1 MKKLILMNTVP
12 QVPHSLTSFRMMA
25 MIFFL
30 LFACAFNTSAVNLN
44 AQNARI
50 TINKNNV
57 DLLNVMGD
65 IEKQS
70 NYLFVYNEDVN
81 VHRRVS
87 INVSEKPLND
97 VLRNLFK
104 NSDVRFAIEGDYIVL
119 SSNKRAEVMSVAQS
133 DRKITGTVTASDGS
147 TLPGVTIRVKGGNV
161 GTITDGEGKYALEV
175 PSGGT
180 VLVYS
185 FIGYQTIEQ
194 AVGNQRVINVTMKED
209 VRTIDEVVVTALGIA
224 KKEKSL
230 TYSTQVVN
238 GDELSRVKDA
248 NMMNSLAGKTAGVQI
263 NKSSSGLGGSSK
275 VIIRGNRSVS
285 GSNQPLYVIDGVPFG
300 SSASESTATTIGGN
314 NDSGNYD
321 RGDGISNLNPDD
333 IESMNILKGPAA
345 AALYGSSAANGVV
358 IITTKKGKEGRAS
371 ITFNTST
378 TFDQAAYGIPEFQN
392 HYTGAGTSWG
402 SKITGSP
409 DYTDDFFKTGVT
421 TINSLSLSM
430 GSKAMQTYFS
440 YANTYGKGVI
450 EGNRLVKHN
459 FNFRE
464 TANFFNNKLT
474 IDANINAMYQR
485 GNNRTT
491 SGGYYMNPLVGL
503 YRFPRGGVEG
513 GKDFNYYKENYQV
526 LNAGRNLMDQNW
538 YKTTGTDMEQNPYW
552 LIHKIPNE
560 DTRYRTL
567 LNLSVKYKFNDL
579 FSIQAR
585 GSADYVVDKNNTKMY
600 AGTSP
605 ILCGMNAAGTGTNG
619 RYNYGESSGLS
630 SYGDIL
636 FTYQQQF
643 TNFSVNASVG
653 ASINDYT
660 GNGTGF
666 DSYPGALSVPN
677 VFTMQNCSLNKG
689 SLTDWKS
696 HTQSQSVFFTGQV
709 GFKDQIYLDVTARND
724 WTSTLAFTKYQDKGF
739 FYPSVGLTWLLN
751 ETLKLPSWINLGKVR
766 GAWSK
771 VGNGLNSYTSNP
783 LNSVTKSGSI
793 SFNTTAPFDEL
804 KPEMTTSIEFG
815 TEWRFFNSRLEF
827 DFTYYKTNTKNQ
839 LFSLSAPSG
848 SQFNSYYIN
857 AGNIQNT
864 GVEIMMSGS
873 PVMSK
878 DFRWKTN
885 LNFATN
891 KNEAKELAGDEFGYF
906 TFSGGESNN
915 VWSRLEVGGSFGD
928 IYGTTFVRDEK
939 GNIQYEALKEG
950 QKESDRLPLVDK
962 SNPKKLGNSTPDFN
976 LGWGNTITWKDFS
989 LYFLIDGRFGGEVM
1003 SLTEA
1008 DLDQQG
1014 VSAASGDARD
1024 RGYVM
1029 LEGRQI
1035 TDIQGFYALV
1045 GGRAGV
1051 TEHYMSSATNIRL
1064 RELSISYNLP
1074 QAWLAKSGVIK
1085 SAQLSLVGRN
1095 LFFFK
1100 NNAPYDPDGMLS
1112 TSNRLQGVD
1121 VFGMPTNRSIG
1132 FNLKVN
1138 F

>member
-1 MKKLILMNTVP
+1 M
-12 QVPHSLTSFRMMA
+12 
-25 MIFFL
+25 
-30 LFACAFNTSAVNLN
+30 
-44 AQNARI
+44 
-50 TINKNNV
+50 
-57 DLLNVMGD
+57 
-65 IEKQS
+65 
-70 NYLFVYNEDVN
+70 
-81 VHRRVS
+81 
-87 INVSEKPLND
+87 
-97 VLRNLFK
+97 
-104 NSDVRFAIEGDYIVL
+104 
-119 SSNKRAEVMSVAQS
+119 
-133 DRKITGTVTASDGS
+133 
-147 TLPGVTIRVKGGNV
+147 
-161 GTITDGEGKYALEV
+161 
-175 PSGGT
+175 
-180 VLVYS
+180 
-185 FIGYQTIEQ
+185 
-194 AVGNQRVINVTMKED
+194 
-209 VRTIDEVVVTALGIA
+209 
-224 KKEKSL
+224 
-230 TYSTQVVN
+230 
-238 GDELSRVKDA
+238 
-248 NMMNSLAGKTAGVQI
+248 
-263 NKSSSGLGGSSK
+263 GGSSK

-300 SSASESTATTIGGN
+300 SSTNENTSTTIGGD

-371 ITFNTST
+371 ISFNTST
-378 TFDQAAYGIPEFQN
+378 TFDIAAYGIPEFQN
-392 HYTGAGTSWG
+392 HYTGVSTSWG
-402 SKITGSP
+402 SDIKGSP

-430 GSKAMQTYFS
+430 GSQAMQTYFS
-440 YANTYGKGVI
+440 YANTYGKGVV
-450 EGNRLVKHN
+450 EGNSLVKHN

-464 TANFFNNKLT
+464 TANFLNNKLT
-474 IDANINAMYQR
+474 VDANINAMYQR

-503 YRFPRGGVEG
+503 YHFPRGGVEG
-513 GKDFNYYKENYQV
+513 GKDFNYYKDNYQI
-526 LNAGRNLMDQNW
+526 LNAGRNIMDQNW
-538 YKTTGTDMEQNPYW
+538 YKSQGTDMEQNPYW
-552 LIHKIPNE
+552 LINKVPNE

-585 GSADYVVDKNNTKMY
+585 GSADYVVDKNNTRMY

-605 ILCGMNAAGTGTNG
+605 VLCGMNPAGTGTNG
-619 RYNYGESSGLS
+619 RYIYGESSSLS
-630 SYGDIL
+630 SYGDVL

-666 DSYPGALSVPN
+666 DSYPGILSVPN

-689 SLTDWKS
+689 SLTDWKT

-709 GFKDQIYLDVTARND
+709 GFKDQIYVDVTARND
-724 WTSTLAFTKYQDKGF
+724 WTSTLAFTKYKNKGF
-739 FYPSVGLTWLLN
+739 FYPSVGVTWLLN
-751 ETLKLPSWINLGKVR
+751 ETLKLPSWIDLGKIR

-771 VGNGLNSYTSNP
+771 VGNGLNTYTSNP
-783 LNSVTKSGSI
+783 LNSITKSGSI
-793 SFNTTAPFDEL
+793 NFNSTAPFAEL

-839 LFSLSAPSG
+839 LFTLDAPSG
-848 SQFNSYYIN
+848 SQYARYYIN
-857 AGNIQNT
+857 AGDIQNT
-864 GVEIMMSGS
+864 GVEVMLNGT
-873 PVMSK
+873 PVMTK
-878 DFRWKTN
+878 DFRWKTGV
-885 LNFATN
+885 NFATN
-891 KNEAKELAGDEFGYF
+891 KNEAKALAGDDFGYF

-939 GNIQYEALKEG
+939 GNIQYEPAKEG
-950 QKESDRLPLVDK
+950 QKDSDRLPLVDK
-962 SNPKKLGNSTPDFN
+962 TNPVKLGNSTPDFN
-976 LGWGNTITWKDFS
+976 LGWSNTITWKDFS

-1014 VSAASGDARD
+1014 VSKATGDARD

-1035 TDIQGFYALV
+1035 TDVEGFYNQV

-1051 TEHYMSSATNIRL
+1051 TEHYMYSATNIRL
-1064 RELSISYNLP
+1064 RELSIGYSLP
-1074 QAWLAKSGVIK
+1074 QAWLAKTGVIK
-1085 SAQLSLVGRN
+1085 NAQVSLVGRN

-1112 TSNRLQGVD
+1112 SAAGSYLIL
-1121 VFGMPTNRSIG
+1121 GMYGSVRG
-1132 FNLKVN
+1132 YEH
-1138 F
+1138 